1 MNVIRKSSGVCS
13 QCKVNRVG
21 RRSAHF
27 NLFILKYSL
36 KRRKG
41 KIECLIYATMSV
53 SIFGSICLQRVYGQG
68 FSTTGNMLTCSPP
81 NYMVLNVG
89 DVLHQLN
96 ANWLTSRL
104 EPGRGKQWSSPGM
117 GEEKKI
123 PKHPRLKKKKKNGAW
138 EEHTGFF
145 FNSIKIMTCFTPS
158 EVLLCHL
165 WSVTQQ

>member
-27 NLFILKYSL
+27 NLFRLKYSL

-41 KIECLIYATMSV
+41 KIECLIHATMSV
-53 SIFGSICLQRVYGQG
+53 STFGSICLQRVYGQG
-68 FSTTGNMLTCSPP
+68 FSTTANMLTCSPP
-81 NYMVLNVG
+81 NCMVLNVD

-104 EPGRGKQWSSPGM
+104 EQGRGQQWSSPGM
-117 GEEKKI
+117 GEEKKF
-123 PKHPRLKKKKKNGAW
+123 PNTTDLKKIKKK
-138 EEHTGFF
+138 
-145 FNSIKIMTCFTPS
+145 
-158 EVLLCHL
+158 
-165 WSVTQQ
+165 

>member
-27 NLFILKYSL
+27 NLFRLKYSL

-41 KIECLIYATMSV
+41 KFECLIYATMSV

-81 NYMVLNVG
+81 NYMVLNVD

-104 EPGRGKQWSSPGM
+104 EPGRGQQWSSPGYR
-117 GEEKKI
+117 EEKKI
-123 PKHPRLKKKKKNGAW
+123 PKHHRLKKKNRA
-138 EEHTGFF
+138 
-145 FNSIKIMTCFTPS
+145 
-158 EVLLCHL
+158 
-165 WSVTQQ
+165 